1 MTSPHRLFIIHAG
14 THKTATTYIQSRI
27 RLNAK
32 KLGSLG
38 VCVRYPGE
46 EQKKHKPLAEALQA
60 KKWKVWKHYLASIP
74 DTFSQVLV
82 SAEQFTQPVADPE
95 VFSRLNR
102 LLVKHGFRMRVVV
115 FIRDQPDYINAM
127 FVHSTRRLY
136 HYLGFEEY
144 VEKQLAE
151 RQRFFDYSY
160 LFSQLLA
167 CPDLETCF
175 LPFRSGLGD
184 PFERLMQSQAWAA
197 PSAWEPADPREGNIQ
212 PGTRGVWVAQEVA
225 RLLADRK
232 IHPSRFT
239 NKSAAIRR
247 IAEREGWTSERYYGF
262 TPELQVR
269 VAAHYSESNEQ
280 FAQKVWGRSWRDV
293 FPLSHPE
300 RRVYQPD
307 SNEERVKMQDY
318 VQEALSNL
326 S

>member
-1 MTSPHRLFIIHAG
+1 MPSSDRLFVIHAG

-32 KLGSLG
+32 KLASLG
-38 VCVRYPGE
+38 ICVRYPGQ

-60 KKWKVWKHYLASIP
+60 KKWKLWKHYLASIP

-102 LLVKHGFRMRVVV
+102 LLGKHGFRMRVVV

-136 HYLGFEEY
+136 HCLGFEEY

-151 RQRFFDYSY
+151 RQNFFDYSF

-167 CPDLETCF
+167 CPDLEICF

-184 PFERLMQSQAWAA
+184 PFERLMQSQLWSS
-197 PSAWEPADPREGNIQ
+197 PSGWEPADPREGNIQ
-212 PGTRGVWVAQEVA
+212 PGIRGVWVAQEVA
-225 RLLADRK
+225 RQLAERNID
-232 IHPSRFT
+232 PSRFT

-262 TPELQVR
+262 TAELQSR
-269 VAAHYSESNEQ
+269 VVAHYAESNEQ
-280 FAQKVWGRSWRDV
+280 FAQSVWGQPWRDV
-293 FPLSHPE
+293 FPLS
-300 RRVYQPD
+300 QPQPNMYLPA
-307 SNEERVKMQDY
+307 SHEERLKMQTY
-318 VQEALSNL
+318 VKEALSNL